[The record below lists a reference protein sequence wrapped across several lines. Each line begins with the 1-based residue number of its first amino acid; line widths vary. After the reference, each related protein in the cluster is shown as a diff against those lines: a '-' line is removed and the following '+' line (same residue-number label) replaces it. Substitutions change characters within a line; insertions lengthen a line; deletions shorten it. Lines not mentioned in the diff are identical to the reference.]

1 MASLSFTK
9 MQGAGN
15 DYLYFDCTR
24 APLSDPSAV
33 AVRLSDRHF
42 GVGSDG
48 IVLILPSEKA
58 DFRMR
63 MFNADG
69 SEAEMCGNAVRCVGK
84 YVHDRGLSAKN
95 PLSIET
101 KAGIKTLALTIADGA
116 VTRVRVDM
124 GAPAFSA
131 ATVPMTGEREQTLSY
146 AGREYRLHGVSMGNP
161 HAVIF
166 TGDPDL
172 EDVHGAGAY
181 FETHPVFP
189 EHANIEFAQVLSPV
203 HLKVR
208 VWERG
213 SGETMACGTGAC
225 AAAVAAIGKG
235 LCDKGREIA
244 VDMPG
249 GRLSVLW
256 DGETVYL
263 SGGAQFICDASAQI

>member
-1 MASLSFTK
+1 

-24 APLSDPSAV
+24 APLEDPAAV

-48 IVLILPSEKA
+48 IVLILPSETA

-69 SEAEMCGNAVRCVGK
+69 SEAEMCGNAIRCVGK
-84 YVHDRGLSAKN
+84 YIHDRGLSAKN
-95 PLSIET
+95 PLKIET
-101 KAGIKTLALTIADGA
+101 KAGIKTLELSIERSA

-124 GAPAFSA
+124 GAPAPDSA
-131 ATVPMTGEREQTLSY
+131 LTLPF
-146 AGREYRLHGVSMGNP
+146 AGRDFTLHRVSMGNP

-166 TGDPDL
+166 TGDPSC
-172 EDVHGAGAY
+172 EDVHGIGAY
-181 FETHPVFP
+181 FEVHPAFP
-189 EHANIEFAQVLSPV
+189 NHANIEFAQVLSPA
-203 HLKVR
+203 HMKVR

-213 SGETMACGTGAC
+213 SGETLACGTGAC
-225 AAAVAAIGKG
+225 AVAVAAVNAG
-235 LCDKGREIA
+235 LCEKGREIA

-249 GRLSVLW
+249 GQLVIEY
-256 DGETVYL
+256 DGETVHL
-263 SGGAQFICDASAQI
+263 SGPAEFVCDCECDSI